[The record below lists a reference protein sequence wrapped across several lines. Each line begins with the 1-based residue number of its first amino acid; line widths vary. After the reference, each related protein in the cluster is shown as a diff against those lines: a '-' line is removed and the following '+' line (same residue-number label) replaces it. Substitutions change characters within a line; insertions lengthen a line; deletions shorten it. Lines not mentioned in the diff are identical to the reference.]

1 VLERHHRELA
11 KIEGEYWW
19 FRVRF
24 RVVAQLLRSGNLVCN
39 GTRLLDWG
47 CGTGGFLDY
56 LLSTHQVAPHQ
67 VCGVEP
73 GEHAQQVLR
82 GKGIPSVPLAPAA
95 ALRGTIADQPTVITM
110 LDVLEHVDDRVG
122 VLRELHALAAP
133 GASLI
138 LTVPAFKFLW
148 SEWDTVLGHKTRY
161 TIRGLQADLRDAGWQ
176 PQRARY
182 IFNSMFFPAFLRSV
196 VLKRSIAQS
205 EFPRI
210 PACLNRLLTAW
221 HSLESRVP
229 GIPFGTSILCL
240 ARRDDA
246 SHPEAQRAPDVRL
259 R

>member
-1 VLERHHRELA
+1 VLEQHHRELA
-11 KIEGEYWW
+11 KIEADYWW

-24 RVVAQLLRSGNLVCN
+24 CVVAQVLRSRNLVCN
-39 GTRLLDWG
+39 GARLLDWG

-56 LLSTHQVAPHQ
+56 LLSTYHLAPHQ

-73 GEHAQQVLR
+73 GTHAQQVLR
-82 GKGIPSVPLAPAA
+82 AKGIPCVPLAPAA
-95 ALRGTIADQPTVITM
+95 ELRGTIADQPTVITM

-133 GASLI
+133 GASLV
-138 LTVPAFKFLW
+138 LTVPAFQFLW

-161 TIRGLQADLRDAGWQ
+161 TIRGLRTDLRRAGWQ
-176 PQRARY
+176 PQRAQY
-182 IFNSMFFPAFLRSV
+182 IFNSLFFPAFFRSV

-205 EFPRI
+205 EFPSI
-210 PACLNRLLTAW
+210 PAFLNRVLTTW

-246 SHPEAQRAPDVRL
+246 SDTTARRAPGL
-259 R
+259 G